1 MSDLIVRNNLQ
12 EKAELDI
19 QITTAKAYPRDIK
32 KFISDAIAMATINEE
47 TAASCIY
54 SVPRGIGSDRKMITG
69 ESIRLAEILN
79 TCWGNMHVGSRVVEN
94 DGKTVTAE
102 GVSWDLEKNV
112 KVVKHA
118 QRNIKDKEGKTYSA
132 DMQTLTANAAQA
144 IALRNAILA
153 NIPRIFSKE
162 VYNAAVNFAVGTQEK
177 VSKKIDAVIDRFG
190 KMGIEKDKILT
201 YLGKEKESLTS
212 EDLTEM
218 IGVGTAI
225 KDGSIKID
233 DAFVFI
239 KNEPRE
245 SKSLSLA
252 EKLKNN
258 KKETK
263 EKEYTENTAN
273 IAKDFFGDETEVKTT
288 PPLS

>member
-118 QRNIKDKEGKTYSA
+118 QRNIKNKEGKTFSE